1 VRLVWLLICCRR
13 SKKTGASAPLSE
25 SRPPPWSRETRDVD
39 DHEEQEPAASA
50 DRSGDFDCGGDP
62 DQLNQLATIGPH
74 LLRQLVTGDRTT
86 PQMSRNGLLLL
97 IAGLAV
103 LVAVGIL
110 TS

>member
-1 VRLVWLLICCRR
+1 
-13 SKKTGASAPLSE
+13 
-25 SRPPPWSRETRDVD
+25 
-39 DHEEQEPAASA
+39 
-50 DRSGDFDCGGDP
+50 
-62 DQLNQLATIGPH
+62 
-74 LLRQLVTGDRTT
+74 LRQLVTGDRTT